1 MTIQIKLAGYSAL
14 ASLVLAGTHYPAE
27 AQVSVSATQLGDSE
41 TAIAADIP
49 VASTLPPR
57 LPMAPNP
64 EAHLTAQAV
73 PTAEAATPP
82 PLVAERGAT
91 ARRDFHREQ
100 QSERSPAEST
110 AQRETAVITDV
121 QISQTP
127 EGLSLVLVSEQ
138 PLSASPAQISGNAV
152 VTEIAN
158 ATLELTDEAAAQQ
171 FAPAEGIA
179 LVQVSPLANGNVQ
192 VAITGTDAPPEI
204 QVSGAADSGVF
215 TVVPGVAA
223 ASADD
228 PDAIQVVVTATRT
241 EENILDVPRSV
252 TVIERE
258 QIEQQLSLTNNLAD
272 LLGKL
277 VPGLAPPSFTNSTSE
292 LELRGRPLVVLID
305 GVPQTPNSNG
315 NAADLRIID
324 PALVERIEVLRG
336 PSAIYGDGGTGGII
350 NIITRAPAEETVVY
364 TLSAGVDTSLTSFGG
379 DSVGYN
385 VQLGASGT
393 DGPVAGLFS
402 LSYDVVNS
410 QYDADGDRIIPTNVS
425 DTSRLGLLAKLAY
438 RFDEQQRVGLTYSFY
453 RDRLDT
459 EFIPD
464 EAITQIPGLQKGRAL
479 RVGSFDYEDEPQQ
492 TNQVVNLTYR
502 HGDLLGSALD
512 VQLYYRDRE
521 LIQRFTDLRLNPVSA
536 LPLLD
541 PFPDVWQ
548 TGLDSTEWGGRLQ
561 METPLGNAASLLWGI
576 DYANERNNRPLRV
589 SDNAAFDANQALN
602 IIDDSLTQGGPYTL
616 ESVGL
621 FTQGRWDITEQWQ
634 ISGGIRY
641 ENFDVAVDDYRLAF
655 VTTPNLP
662 RERQGGENSF
672 DDVAFN
678 AGLIYR
684 PVPEIGL
691 FANFAQGFSIPDVG
705 GVLGAV
711 NSTFDINSDL
721 LLEPQKVDNYEV
733 GIRADLGQVQLTLT
747 GFYNESDLGNS
758 LVFDDNGLV
767 TLVRAPQRNYG
778 VEATADWQ
786 PSDTWRLGGLFSW
799 NEGENDVD
807 DDDDFEPLSSLD
819 VQPFKVGL
827 YVENDTT
834 PGWTNRLELLGVG
847 ARDRAFDEGV
857 DDFTVDG
864 YVTLDLLSSLQVGG
878 GQLTLGISNLLNNQ
892 YLPAGTQVLATPGV
906 EARRAAA
913 PGTTLSVRYS
923 IDF

>member
-393 DGPVAGLFS
+393 DGPVAGIF
-402 LSYDVVNS
+402 
-410 QYDADGDRIIPTNVS
+410 
-425 DTSRLGLLAKLAY
+425 
-438 RFDEQQRVGLTYSFY
+438 
-453 RDRLDT
+453 
-459 EFIPD
+459 
-464 EAITQIPGLQKGRAL
+464 
-479 RVGSFDYEDEPQQ
+479 
-492 TNQVVNLTYR
+492 
-502 HGDLLGSALD
+502 
-512 VQLYYRDRE
+512 
-521 LIQRFTDLRLNPVSA
+521 
-536 LPLLD
+536 
-541 PFPDVWQ
+541 
-548 TGLDSTEWGGRLQ
+548 
-561 METPLGNAASLLWGI
+561 
-576 DYANERNNRPLRV
+576 
-589 SDNAAFDANQALN
+589 
-602 IIDDSLTQGGPYTL
+602 
-616 ESVGL
+616 
-621 FTQGRWDITEQWQ
+621 
-634 ISGGIRY
+634 
-641 ENFDVAVDDYRLAF
+641 
-655 VTTPNLP
+655 
-662 RERQGGENSF
+662 
-672 DDVAFN
+672 
-678 AGLIYR
+678 
-684 PVPEIGL
+684 
-691 FANFAQGFSIPDVG
+691 
-705 GVLGAV
+705 
-711 NSTFDINSDL
+711 
-721 LLEPQKVDNYEV
+721 
-733 GIRADLGQVQLTLT
+733 
-747 GFYNESDLGNS
+747 
-758 LVFDDNGLV
+758 
-767 TLVRAPQRNYG
+767 
-778 VEATADWQ
+778 
-786 PSDTWRLGGLFSW
+786 
-799 NEGENDVD
+799 
-807 DDDDFEPLSSLD
+807 
-819 VQPFKVGL
+819 
-827 YVENDTT
+827 
-834 PGWTNRLELLGVG
+834 
-847 ARDRAFDEGV
+847 
-857 DDFTVDG
+857 
-864 YVTLDLLSSLQVGG
+864 
-878 GQLTLGISNLLNNQ
+878 
-892 YLPAGTQVLATPGV
+892 
-906 EARRAAA
+906 
-913 PGTTLSVRYS
+913 
-923 IDF
+923 